1 MEHGMRVIGKSIE
14 SKKTG
19 RFHGMF
25 RAALCMAVVV
35 PIALMAA
42 GSAFAVTITSF
53 AGTAVR
59 APDPPYCVGSIVTIT
74 GSGFLSGG
82 AVTSV
87 TFGGVPAASF
97 YAGSDTVLLAT
108 VGAGAQT
115 GPIVVTTPQG
125 SATSATPELI
135 EACASGPPT
144 SRPAIT
150 GAPPKV
156 KGGKKIQLHGSGFVG
171 VTSVTVGGV
180 TAPYAIPTDQNM
192 YVIIPT
198 TAKNG
203 SVAIK
208 LTSPAG
214 TGTVSVLKTG

>member
-1 MEHGMRVIGKSIE
+1 MEHGLHVIGRSADSRKRV
-14 SKKTG
+14 
-19 RFHGMF
+19 RFRGTL
-25 RAALCMAVVV
+25 RTALCVVVVV
-35 PIALMAA
+35 PLALAAA

-59 APDPPYCVGSIVTIT
+59 APDPPYCLGSIVTIT
-74 GSGFLSGG
+74 GTGFLSGG

-115 GPIVVTTPQG
+115 GPIVVTTPSG
-125 SATSATPELI
+125 TATSPTPELI
-135 EACASGPPT
+135 ESCASGPPT
-144 SRPAIT
+144 SKPDIT
-150 GAPPKV
+150 SVPPKV
-156 KGGKKIQLHGSGFVG
+156 KGGKKIQLHGSGFIG

-180 TAPYAIPTDQNM
+180 TAAYAIPTDQNM

-203 SVAIK
+203 TITIR
-208 LTSPAG
+208 LTSSAG
-214 TGTVSVLKTG
+214 SGTISVDKIS